1 MASLLTCLHQLK
13 GDNMKL
19 EKRLSHL
26 QSRRDRLLGVN
37 ARLAASFTNTS
48 EPHITSDSPRS
59 NPLSA
64 MLSKLNDSAEGSPAA
79 ERTEKIL
86 NIPEGSLIESESPD
100 LAMLAAASAK
110 LEGTSRLPVSE
121 ISPSKQIPTDEKPS
135 TSFQNQDTVSLIQ
148 PSLSVLNALPTIDRT
163 TFERDK
169 MFIRP

>member
-64 MLSKLNDSAEGSPAA
+64 MLSKLNDSAEVSPAA

-121 ISPSKQIPTDEKPS
+121 ISPSKQIPTDEKP

-169 MFIRP
+169 MFTRT